1 MTNIQIRIDEKE
13 KKAAKRVFDKI
24 GLDMST
30 AVKLFLRQATLRN
43 GMPFLLLTENGLTLE
58 EEADILNASRE
69 AKKDI
74 NTSETMD
81 AKKALKY
88 LKSL

>member
-58 EEADILNASRE
+58 EETEIMNASNE
-69 AKKDI
+69 ARKGV
-74 NTSETMD
+74 NVSESMD
-81 AKKALKY
+81 AKKALKH